1 MCRKLYRLR
10 LFFAFSEA
18 FYGGF
23 MAEIEVVNYAC
34 ATIDLLIAYFF
45 YFFLVENQCSRGKCY
60 FLLEIFPQKVCFV
73 FKKVVTLQSFRAA
86 SAVL

>member
-1 MCRKLYRLR
+1 MSQTLPFATFFLLSME
-10 LFFAFSEA
+10 LFL
-18 FYGGF
+18 GGF

-45 YFFLVENQCSRGKCY
+45 IFFLVENQCSRGKCY
-60 FLLEIFPQKVCFV
+60 FLREIFPQKACFV
-73 FKKVVTLQSFRAA
+73 FIKVVTLQSFRAA